1 MIKKTSLMAAICSQ
15 AKPPSNN
22 HDDAQYLVG
31 IERVIKRANSI
42 YRDGASTTTLLINH
56 DLLK

>member
-42 YRDGASTTTLLINH
+42 YRLAHPPRHYSSITIY
-56 DLLK
+56 